1 MNAKASPWGLSALFG
16 RQAAVEAAAIDAATL
31 RSDRLRLAREPDWRR
46 LEAIVARLEAGR
58 LRALSDADLADLP
71 VLYRTA
77 VSSLASARETSLDAA
92 TLAYL
97 EALVRRAWFQVY
109 GPRTTLFGWLARFF
123 AGGWSAAVRAIAPDI
138 AVGFAL
144 MLAGALAG
152 WLLVA
157 ADPAWYGAFVPTPPG
172 DPRVPGASR
181 EALASVLF
189 GHSGQSGLAA
199 FAAGLFGHNA
209 QISILAFA
217 LGFAFGVPS
226 LMLLVQN
233 AGMVGALAWLYHGRG
248 LTVELAGWL
257 TIHGTTELFAALLAG
272 SAGLHIGRS
281 MAFPGDRSLLAAAGE
296 AGRRA
301 SVVMVGVVL
310 MLVVAAC
317 LEGLGR
323 QLVDETAGRFAIGGA
338 MLAFW
343 LWYFFAFG
351 RVRR

>member
-1 MNAKASPWGLSALFG
+1 VDGAATHWGLARLFG
-16 RQAAVEAAAIDAATL
+16 RAARAEAAAVDAAAL
-31 RSDRLRLAREPDWRR
+31 RSDRFRLAREPDWRR
-46 LEAIVARLEAGR
+46 LEHIVTRLEQGR
-58 LRALSDADLADLP
+58 VRALADADLIDLP

-77 VSSLASARETSLDAA
+77 VSSLAIARETTLDAA
-92 TLAYL
+92 ALAYL

-109 GPRTTLFGWLARFF
+109 GPRVTLLEWLARFF
-123 AGGWSAAVRAIAPDI
+123 GGQWSAAVREIGPDI
-138 AVGFAL
+138 AIGFVL
-144 MLAGALAG
+144 MLAGSIAG

-157 ADPAWYGAFVPTPPG
+157 ADPGWYADFVPAPPG

-181 EALASVLF
+181 EALAGVLF
-189 GHSGQSGLAA
+189 GHAGQDGLSA

-257 TIHGTTELFAALLAG
+257 AIHGTTELFAALLAG
-272 SAGLHIGRS
+272 AAGLHIGRA
-281 MAFPGDRSLLAAAGE
+281 MAFPGQRSILAAAGE

-317 LEGLGR
+317 LEWLGR

-351 RVRR
+351 RGRR